1 METKCLVQKF
11 RTILL
16 NEFYEN
22 RGRLLDN
29 MKKSKIENSCNQY
42 KDIFVK
48 NVFDYILDFQF
59 KNETKIKK
67 QNRIQSK
74 ILRDIEKDKTMKNVF
89 GDFLDAVNEIL
100 VPFKDKNKD
109 DLSLGDF
116 HKIEGKVAKTNFVT
130 EYLNDEDRNAFVKN
144 FVACIYT
151 AAKMEKEYVRPL
163 FRMNFAYE
171 TYAKSLHRCNAKKLN
186 NLVKQYDSWLNDDM
200 NDDNVNFEFAKLTNS
215 LFNRNEKDQKIFSYL
230 VPLFRLNR

>member
-22 RGRLLDN
+22 RGKLLDN
-29 MKKSKIENSCNQY
+29 MKKNKIEDSRNEY
-42 KDIFVK
+42 EDIFIK
-48 NVFDYILDFQF
+48 NIFDYILDFQF
-59 KNETKIKK
+59 KNEIKIKK

-74 ILRDIEKDKTMKNVF
+74 ILQNIEKDKTMKNAF
-89 GDFLDAVNEIL
+89 GDFLDAVSEIL

-109 DLSLGDF
+109 DLSFGDF
-116 HKIEGKVAKTNFVT
+116 HKIKGEIAKTNFAT
-130 EYLNDEDRNAFVKN
+130 EYLSDENGKAFVKN
-144 FVACIYT
+144 FVAGIYV
-151 AAKMEKEYVRPL
+151 AAKKEKEYARPL

-186 NLVKQYDSWLNDDM
+186 DLVKQYDSWLNHDM
-200 NDDNVNFEFAKLTNS
+200 NNDNVNFEFAKLKNDLS
-215 LFNRNEKDQKIFSYL
+215 NLNEKDEEVFSYL
-230 VPLFRLNR
+230 VPLFQLNR